1 MYCPRCGQQQ
11 VSEEMRFCSRCGLPI
26 SGLIEWLA
34 QGVPA
39 KQGEGKQ
46 ASLPSP
52 RRKGLRRG
60 AKLLFLSGVL
70 FPVFLV
76 SSLIVDDGA
85 PMIVPIFVFFV
96 ALIWMLYA
104 RLFVE
109 DSSAIKSQRA
119 RTSGLGP
126 MSAGGALPPASNIG
140 IHGVGEQRVRTKEL
154 AQPPSVTEHTTR
166 LLDQE

>member
-1 MYCPRCGQQQ
+1 
-11 VSEEMRFCSRCGLPI
+11 
-26 SGLIEWLA
+26 
-34 QGVPA
+34 
-39 KQGEGKQ
+39 
-46 ASLPSP
+46 
-52 RRKGLRRG
+52 
-60 AKLLFLSGVL
+60 
-70 FPVFLV
+70 
-76 SSLIVDDGA
+76 
-85 PMIVPIFVFFV
+85 MIVPIFVFFV

-109 DSSAIKSQRA
+109 DSSAIKSQPA
-119 RTSGLGP
+119 QASGLGP